1 MVKNKEKWDGELSH
15 LLFVVEQHCFRVH
28 CFFWILFQILIL
40 DLVSD
45 SDFGYVSDSDFGSC
59 FRFWFRILF
68 GSCFRK
74 LADILVS
81 DFFLKKNSKHLRHEQ
96 QQTKNLN
103 NKRPVSSY
111 SKHVEFLATSHR
123 KKNHFSPN
131 WNCSLSINR
140 MEAGAH
146 LWNNHSKQHCN
157 NNFTRPLIMIL
168 TVCCSSVEWRLPHT
182 SDTSPDNDINCSLFI
197 SRMEAGAH
205 LGHFSW

>member
-1 MVKNKEKWDGELSH
+1 MWLSSIV
-15 LLFVVEQHCFRVH
+15 FVSIASFGSCFR
-28 CFFWILFQILIL
+28 FWFWILFQILIL
-40 DLVSD
+40 DLVL
-45 SDFGYVSDSDFGSC
+45 DSDFGSC

-81 DFFLKKNSKHLRHEQ
+81 DFFLKKNSKHLRHKQ

-146 LWNNHSKQHCN
+146 LWNNHSKQHFN
-157 NNFTRPLIMIL
+157 NNFTLPLIWQ
-168 TVCCSSVEWRLPHT
+168 S
-182 SDTSPDNDINCSLFI
+182 
-197 SRMEAGAH
+197 
-205 LGHFSW
+205 